1 MLDQSLVTSVIHQLE
16 KRLEINP
23 YLGQTRQS
31 SANRVV
37 LSSPVGIW
45 FDIIEDDK
53 KVLVLSVWLIT
64 LRRLPEGT
72 IMPTFHLSTFSAD
85 VTPPLE
91 HPLCGGWIEPVRG
104 VDDPLRAAGIV
115 LLGMGKPIVVLRP
128 STGAASANDAFS
140 DAWRTALAEAAH
152 TTPDHVAV
160 QTVHPHNAPFA
171 DIEAPKTA

>member
-1 MLDQSLVTSVIHQLE
+1 MKYMVEWTPPAEDELIALWMAAPDQSLVTSVIHQLE

-64 LRRLPEGT
+64 
-72 IMPTFHLSTFSAD
+72 
-85 VTPPLE
+85 
-91 HPLCGGWIEPVRG
+91 
-104 VDDPLRAAGIV
+104 
-115 LLGMGKPIVVLRP
+115 
-128 STGAASANDAFS
+128 
-140 DAWRTALAEAAH
+140 
-152 TTPDHVAV
+152 
-160 QTVHPHNAPFA
+160 
-171 DIEAPKTA
+171 